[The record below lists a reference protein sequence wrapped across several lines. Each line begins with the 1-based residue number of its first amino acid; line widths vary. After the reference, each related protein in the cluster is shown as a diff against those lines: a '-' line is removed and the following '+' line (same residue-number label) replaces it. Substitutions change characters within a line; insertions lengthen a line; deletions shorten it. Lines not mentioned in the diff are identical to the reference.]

1 MIILIT
7 NTSGG
12 INVKNDIS
20 TDELNKLIDNIL
32 GNKKTED
39 AIYTNEYVDEK
50 AESFIKSLKDMV
62 K

>member
-1 MIILIT
+1 M
-7 NTSGG
+7 
-12 INVKNDIS
+12 KNDIS
-20 TDELNKLIDNIL
+20 TDELSKLIDNIL

-39 AIYTNEYVDEK
+39 TICTNEYVDEK